1 MVFGAYNLRYI
12 INFVDVNPD
21 RDKLGVFR
29 VSKALEDFGFTR
41 IVHVINRYSQNLVST
56 LLPSEYGDLKPGVY
70 ITYIGREASK
80 DVLRSEL
87 RCAFV
92 KYFEEYNKK
101 RSSTR
106 EHVLLSSSSSDI
118 DEPANILASTLVSS
132 AAEEVISS
140 TSYVVANLL
149 SNLVEKIIPTQYS
162 CREKGVRICIKL
174 DVKTLREILQGDEYS
189 IEPLFNFCMN
199 YPGLCGGSDYGCAKF
214 FEVVKELQIRFQH
227 AVVSDRERI
236 YMMLSSQ
243 YRRLNR
249 LELKEVIDFIKPL
262 VEDINKALR
271 GVRVNVTFPD
281 GSVLYEIKDIKSEGN
296 GDVIGLECISK
307 ESKKPE
313 VLEIPYAELN
323 TYKVRINPTYRSSR
337 EFISN
342 YLCKYFDKHKEL
354 SGFAPIEYFKILEN
368 DLKIFKRLLA
378 RFAPSNLVLGN
389 VVYTIGDSFARVG
402 DI

>member
-21 RDKLGVFR
+21 RDKLEVFR
-29 VSKALEDFGFTR
+29 VPRALENLGFTR
-41 IVHVINRYSQNLVST
+41 IVHVINRYSQNFVST

-80 DVLRSEL
+80 DVLRNEL
-87 RCAFV
+87 QYAFV
-92 KYFEEYNKK
+92 KYFEEYNK

-106 EHVLLSSSSSDI
+106 EHVRLFSSSSDI
-118 DEPANILASTLVSS
+118 NELVNALVSS
-132 AAEEVISS
+132 AVEEVISS

-149 SNLVEKIIPTQYS
+149 SNLVERIIPVQYS
-162 CREKGVRICIKL
+162 CHEKGVRICIKL
-174 DVKTLREILQGDEYS
+174 SAETLREILQGDEYS
-189 IEPLFNFCMN
+189 IEPLFDFCKN
-199 YPGLCGGSDYGCAKF
+199 YPGLCGGGDHGCAKF

-236 YMMLSSQ
+236 YMILSSQ

-249 LELKEVIDFIKPL
+249 LELKGVVDFIKQS

-271 GVRVNVTFPD
+271 GVRVNVTFLE
-281 GSVLYEIKDIKSEGN
+281 GSMLYEIKDIKSEKG
-296 GDVIGLECISK
+296 GDVIKLERISK

-313 VLEIPYAELN
+313 VLKIPYDELDA
-323 TYKVRINPTYRSSR
+323 YKVRINPTYKSSR

-354 SGFAPIEYFKILEN
+354 SGFTPIEYFKILEN

-378 RFAPSNLVLGN
+378 RFALSNPVLGN
-389 VVYTIGDSFARVG
+389 VAYTIGDSFARVR

>member
-1 MVFGAYNLRYI
+1 
-12 INFVDVNPD
+12 VNPD
-21 RDKLGVFR
+21 KDKLEVFR
-29 VSKALEDFGFTR
+29 VSKALENLEFTR
-41 IVHVINRYSQNLVST
+41 IVHVINRYSQNFVST
-56 LLPSEYGDLKPGVY
+56 LLPSEYGDLKPGIY

-80 DVLRSEL
+80 DVLRNEL
-87 RCAFV
+87 QYTFV
-92 KYFEEYNKK
+92 KYFEEYNK

-106 EHVLLSSSSSDI
+106 EHVRLFSSSSDI
-118 DEPANILASTLVSS
+118 NELVNALVSS
-132 AAEEVISS
+132 AVDEAISS

-149 SNLVEKIIPTQYS
+149 SSLIERIIPVQYS
-162 CREKGVRICIKL
+162 CHEKGVRICIKL

-189 IEPLFNFCMN
+189 IEPLFDFCKN
-199 YPGLCGGSDYGCAKF
+199 YSGLCGGSVYSCAKF

-236 YMMLSSQ
+236 YMILSSQ
-243 YRRLNR
+243 YRRLNK
-249 LELKEVIDFIKPL
+249 LELKGIIDFIKPL

-271 GVRVNVTFPD
+271 GVRVNVDFSE
-281 GSVLYEIKDIKSEGN
+281 GSVLYEIKYIKSEGN
-296 GDVIGLECISK
+296 SDVIGLECISK
-307 ESKKPE
+307 ESKKP
-313 VLEIPYAELN
+313 LEIPYAELDAYN
-323 TYKVRINPTYRSSR
+323 VRINPTYRSSR

-354 SGFAPIEYFKILEN
+354 SEFTPNEYFKILEN

-378 RFAPSNLVLGN
+378 GFAPSNLVLGN

>member
-1 MVFGAYNLRYI
+1 MNYRYI

-29 VSKALEDFGFTR
+29 VSKPLENFESPR
-41 IVHVINRYSQNLVST
+41 VVHVINRYSQNFVST
-56 LLPSEYGDLKPGVY
+56 LLPSEYEGLKPGVY
-70 ITYIGREASK
+70 IAYIGQEASK

-87 RCAFV
+87 RYAFA
-92 KYFEEYNKK
+92 KYFEEYDQ
-101 RSSTR
+101 RSSTQ
-106 EHVLLSSSSSDI
+106 EYVHLFSSFSDI
-118 DEPANILASTLVSS
+118 NERANNLASNLVSS
-132 AAEEVISS
+132 AVEEVISS
-140 TSYVVANLL
+140 TSYVAANLL
-149 SNLVEKIIPTQYS
+149 SNLVEKIIPVRYS
-162 CREKGVRICIKL
+162 CHEKGVRICVKL
-174 DVKTLREILQGDEYS
+174 SAKTLREILQENEYS

-227 AVVSDRERI
+227 VIVNDRERI
-236 YMMLSSQ
+236 YMILSSQ

-354 SGFAPIEYFKILEN
+354 SGFTPIEYFKILEN

-389 VVYTIGDSFARVG
+389 VTYTIGDTFARVR